1 MLSNILEIYKGNKA
15 IRVFLQLML
24 IVMVYFSV
32 RYWKSL
38 DAIQGAAPVIVAQTL
53 QGDEFDLREHRERP
67 MLVHFWATWC
77 PVCELENSNV
87 ASIAGDY
94 QVITL
99 ASWSEGVEQ
108 VKDYLQQENLSMPV
122 IVDEDGEWAKVYG
135 VKGVPA
141 SFFIDTNGDI
151 QLIESGYTTELGFRL
166 RMWWL
171 EKT

>member
-1 MLSNILEIYKGNKA
+1 MMADIVAIYKSNKTV
-15 IRVFLQLML
+15 RVLLQVLL
-24 IVMVYFSV
+24 IIIVYFSV

-53 QGDEFDLREHRERP
+53 QGDGFDLRQQRDKP
-67 MLVHFWATWC
+67 LLVHFWATWC
-77 PVCELENSNV
+77 PVCKYENSNV
-87 ASIAGDY
+87 ASIVGDY

-99 ASWSEGVEQ
+99 ASWSEGAEQ

-141 SFFIDTNGDI
+141 SFFIDGNGDI
-151 QLIESGYTTELGFRL
+151 QYIESGYTTELGYRL

-171 EKT
+171 ENT